1 MWRYVARRL
10 VQAIPTVAGVVLVA
24 FILFNV
30 VGGSPAAMVLGQNAG
45 ARSLEEFDA
54 ARGYDKPLFFGRWTT
69 TRALEDVD
77 FGTAAPSLRAQWGA
91 GESGPL
97 VLADGEKLNIPFA
110 FPLPEGETWRLTI
123 EGRGPG
129 FPQHGKKSGW
139 FSTLW
144 KKVFHGV
151 EKNGVDFPQ
160 RGKNGAEFSTV
171 WKKVFHSVEQPSAE
185 SEPQAMDEREVYS
198 EAQRASSERAE
209 RTERQ
214 NLEFRAEGGAVEIER
229 VRLERATRHVFDSQ
243 LTHYVG
249 RLARLDFGMS
259 TSLNQPVGKLLKAG
273 IGPSLALTVPILLIE
288 LVVSLALALVCA
300 YRRGSWLDRGLVGL
314 CVGLMSVNYLIWI
327 VFGQYVLAYKLGWF
341 PVWGFESWRN
351 LLLPVLIGVAT
362 GLGVNVRFYR
372 TILLEEMHKDYV
384 KTAFA
389 KGLPAEKVLFK
400 HVLKNALG
408 PVITNVALALPFLY
422 TGSVL
427 LESFFG
433 IPGLGYLSLN
443 AIHSSDV
450 DVVRAVVLVGALL
463 FTAANILAD
472 IALAW
477 VDPRVKLS

>member
-10 VQAIPTVAGVVLVA
+10 LQAIPTVAGVVLITFV
-24 FILFNV
+24 LFNV

-54 ARGYDKPLFFGRWTT
+54 ARGYDKPLFFGNWTQ
-69 TRALEDVD
+69 TRALETVD
-77 FGTAAPSLRAQWGA
+77 FENAPPSLRAKWGA
-91 GESGPL
+91 GDAGNLRLEAGEELHLPL
-97 VLADGEKLNIPFA
+97 A
-110 FPLPEGETWRLTI
+110 FPLPDGERWRLVVT
-123 EGRGPG
+123 GRGEG
-129 FPQHGKKSGW
+129 FPQCGKKFSTLWKKSGNS
-139 FSTLW
+139 STVW

-151 EKNGVDFPQ
+151 EKPV
-160 RGKNGAEFSTV
+160 
-171 WKKVFHSVEQPSAE
+171 
-185 SEPQAMDEREVYS
+185 
-198 EAQRASSERAE
+198 
-209 RTERQ
+209 
-214 NLEFRAEGGAVEIER
+214 FRAEGGPAEIR
-229 VRLERATRHVFDSQ
+229 SVRLERATRHFFDSQ
-243 LTHYVG
+243 LVDYARRV
-249 RLARLDFGMS
+249 LRLDFGTS
-259 TSLNQPVGKLLKAG
+259 SSLNQPVGSLLKAG
-273 IGPSLALTVPILLIE
+273 IGPSLALTVPILIVE
-288 LVVSLALALVCA
+288 LMVSLTLALLCA
-300 YRRGSWLDRGLVGL
+300 YRRGSWLDRSLVAV
-314 CVGLMSVNYLIWI
+314 CVALMSVNYLVWI
-327 VFGQYVLAYKLGWF
+327 VFGQFVLAYKLGWF

-362 GLGVNVRFYR
+362 GLGSNVRFYR

-384 KTAFA
+384 RTVFA
-389 KGLPAEKVLFK
+389 KGLGEGRVLFK

-422 TGSVL
+422 TGSLL

>member
-1 MWRYVARRL
+1 MWRYVLKRL
-10 VQAIPTVAGVVLVA
+10 AQAVPTVAGVVLVT
-24 FILFNV
+24 FVLFHV

-54 ARGYDKPLFFGRWTT
+54 ARGYNKPLFFGRWTS
-69 TRALEDVD
+69 TRALEAVD
-77 FGTAAPSLRAQWGA
+77 FNDAPPGVRAQWGA
-91 GESGPL
+91 GASGPL
-97 VLADGEKLNIPFA
+97 ILADGEALRIPFA

-123 EGRGPG
+123 EGGGAG
-129 FPQHGKKSGW
+129 FPRHGKKSGR
-139 FSTLW
+139 FST
-144 KKVFHGV
+144 
-151 EKNGVDFPQ
+151 P
-160 RGKNGAEFSTV
+160 
-171 WKKVFHSVEQPSAE
+171 WKKVFHSVENP
-185 SEPQAMDEREVYS
+185 
-198 EAQRASSERAE
+198 
-209 RTERQ
+209 
-214 NLEFRAEGGAVEIER
+214 EFRAEGGPAEIER
-229 VRLERATRHVFDSQ
+229 VRLERGTRHVLDSQ
-243 LTHYVG
+243 LTHYLG
-249 RLARLDFGMS
+249 RLLRLDFGTS
-259 TSLNQPVGKLLKAG
+259 TSLNQPVGNLLRAG
-273 IGPSLALTVPILLIE
+273 IGPSLALTVPILIVE
-288 LVVSLALALVCA
+288 LAVSLSLALLCA
-300 YRRGSWLDRGLVGL
+300 YRRGSWLDRGLVAV
-314 CVGLMSVNYLIWI
+314 CVALMSVNYLVWI
-327 VFGQYVLAYKLGWF
+327 VIGQFVFAYKLGWF
-341 PVWGFESWRN
+341 PVWGFESWRH

-372 TILLEEMHKDYV
+372 TVLLEEMHKDYV

-389 KGLPAEKVLFK
+389 KGLGPGRVLFK

-472 IALAW
+472 VALAW

>member
-1 MWRYVARRL
+1 MWRYVTRRL
-10 VQAIPTVAGVVLVA
+10 LQAIPTVAGVVLIT

-45 ARSLEEFDA
+45 ARSLEEFDE
-54 ARGYDKPLFFGRWTT
+54 ARGYNKPLFFGNWTA
-69 TRALEDVD
+69 TRALEFTD
-77 FGTAAPSLRAQWGA
+77 FENAPPSVRARWGVGDTGTLHL
-91 GESGPL
+91 E
-97 VLADGEKLNIPFA
+97 DGEELILPLA
-110 FPLPEGETWRLTI
+110 FPLPEGERWRLTVM
-123 EGRGPG
+123 GRGDG
-129 FPQHGKKSGW
+129 FPRQKKSLPE
-139 FSTLW
+139 FSMVW

-151 EKNGVDFPQ
+151 ENPV
-160 RGKNGAEFSTV
+160 
-171 WKKVFHSVEQPSAE
+171 
-185 SEPQAMDEREVYS
+185 
-198 EAQRASSERAE
+198 
-209 RTERQ
+209 
-214 NLEFRAEGGAVEIER
+214 FRAKGGPVEIQSI
-229 VRLERATRHVFDSQ
+229 RLERGTRHFFDSQ
-243 LTHYVG
+243 LVHYAG
-249 RLARLDFGMS
+249 RVVRLDFGTS
-259 TSLNQPVGKLLKAG
+259 TSLNQPVWNLLKAG
-273 IGPSLALTVPILLIE
+273 IGPSLALTVPILVIE
-288 LVVSLALALVCA
+288 LVVSLTLALLCA
-300 YRRGSWLDRGLVGL
+300 YRRGSWLDRGLVAL

-327 VFGQYVLAYKLGWF
+327 VIGQYVFAYRLGWF

-372 TILLEEMHKDYV
+372 TVLLEEMHKDYV
-384 KTAFA
+384 RTAFA
-389 KGLPAEKVLFK
+389 KGLGEGRVLFK

-463 FTAANILAD
+463 FTAVNVMAD
-472 IALAW
+472 VALAW

>member
-1 MWRYVARRL
+1 MWRYVFRRL
-10 VQAIPTVAGVVLVA
+10 VQAVPTVAGVVLITFV
-24 FILFNV
+24 LFNV

-54 ARGYDKPLFFGRWTT
+54 ARGYNKPLFFGRWTS
-69 TRALEDVD
+69 TRALEAVD
-77 FGTAAPSLRAQWGA
+77 FSDAPPSVRAQWGA

-97 VLADGEKLNIPFA
+97 TLADGEALEIPFA
-110 FPLPEGETWRLTI
+110 FSLPEGETWRLTL

-129 FPQHGKKSGW
+129 FPRHGKKS
-139 FSTLW
+139 
-144 KKVFHGV
+144 
-151 EKNGVDFPQ
+151 
-160 RGKNGAEFSTV
+160 AEFSTV
-171 WKKVFHSVEQPSAE
+171 WKKVFHSVENA
-185 SEPQAMDEREVYS
+185 
-198 EAQRASSERAE
+198 
-209 RTERQ
+209 
-214 NLEFRAEGGAVEIER
+214 EFRAEGGPAEIVR
-229 VRLERATRHVFDSQ
+229 VRLERGTRHVFDSQ
-243 LTHYVG
+243 WTHYLG
-249 RLARLDFGMS
+249 RLLRLDFGVS
-259 TSLNQPVGKLLKAG
+259 TSLNQPVFRLLKAG
-273 IGPSLALTVPILLIE
+273 IGPSLALTVPILLVE
-288 LVVSLALALVCA
+288 LAVSLALALLCA
-300 YRRGSWLDRGLVGL
+300 YRRGTWLDRGLVGL
-314 CVGLMSVNYLIWI
+314 CVALMSVNYLIWI

-389 KGLPAEKVLFK
+389 KGLPAGKVLFK

-463 FTAANILAD
+463 FTGANILAD
-472 IALAW
+472 LALAW